1 MPKTELS
8 IIFLRKPLLWWYA
21 YLISVHYL
29 TPIPSPELETV
40 ITFHCLLSLQCLLI
54 YQILPAW
61 SQKCLWNLAISFIS
75 TVTIQAFISYLDHY
89 SCSPRFQS
97 FIHRIM
103 DKIMPAELLSC
114 KTNLIMLLSC
124 FKHSFWLSFFL

>member
-1 MPKTELS
+1 MVCKVLFHLHHSPLQPHFYHISPLFITLNVFISLYVCHAPFSVCSFTRSCPLGLRNVFGIWPFLS
-8 IIFLRKPLLWWYA
+8 FPLL
-21 YLISVHYL
+21 
-29 TPIPSPELETV
+29 
-40 ITFHCLLSLQCLLI
+40 
-54 YQILPAW
+54 
-61 SQKCLWNLAISFIS
+61 
-75 TVTIQAFISYLDHY
+75 TIQAFISYLDHY

-114 KTNLIMLLSC
+114 KTSLIMLLSC